1 MSRIPQIVLLLLAT
15 GALVRSSC
23 AQGFARE
30 FDFSRDLSGS
40 VETFDAEEVV
50 ALTVARNTASW
61 GLMERLGMRRREDLD
76 FENADFDAEDPTI
89 IVYSIDPETW
99 EHSR

>member
-1 MSRIPQIVLLLLAT
+1 MLDFICTDQILGIPAELA
-15 GALVRSSC
+15 G
-23 AQGFARE
+23 
-30 FDFSRDLSGS
+30 
-40 VETFDAEEVV
+40 EVV

-89 IVYSIDPETW
+89 IVYSIDPQTW

>member
-1 MSRIPQIVLLLLAT
+1 MNLQVAISHCF
-15 GALVRSSC
+15 G
-23 AQGFARE
+23 GFQLDIAFE
-30 FDFSRDLSGS
+30 A
-40 VETFDAEEVV
+40 FDAEEVV

-61 GLMERLGMRRREDLD
+61 GLMKRLGMRRREDLD
-76 FENADFDAEDPTI
+76 FQNADFDAEDPTI